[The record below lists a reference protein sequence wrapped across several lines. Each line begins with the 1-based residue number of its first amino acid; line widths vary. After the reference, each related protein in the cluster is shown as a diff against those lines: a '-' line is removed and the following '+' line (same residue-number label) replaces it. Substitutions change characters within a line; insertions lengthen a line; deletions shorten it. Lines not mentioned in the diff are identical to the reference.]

1 MTFQDDIEE
10 IIEESKLRQD
20 KVLDFAVVSSEGNLI
35 ALSSWE
41 LVDASPLMIEV

>member
-20 KVLDFAVVSSEGNLI
+20 KILDFAVVSSEGNLI
-35 ALSSWE
+35 ALSNWE
-41 LVDASPLMIEV
+41 LVYASPVMIEV